1 MPTLKDELAALK
13 IERPPER
20 QARPWIKWLVALVLL
35 ALAGAAGWSYMNRP
49 RAVEVET
56 AAVTQRAAGVQASVL
71 NASGYVTA
79 RRRATVSSKITGKIV
94 EVNVEEGMAVREGQ
108 VLARLDDSQYRASLA
123 LAEAQAE
130 AARRNVSESE
140 VRLVEARLALD
151 RAQKL
156 AADRLNTAA
165 DLDTARAQADSL
177 VARIDAAREQVRV
190 TERQIDVERTN
201 LDNTI
206 VRAPFTGIAVSKDA
220 QPGEM
225 VSPNSAGGG
234 FTRTGI
240 CTLVDMR
247 SLEIEVDVN
256 ETYINRVEDKQPVTA
271 VLNAYPDWQIPAHVI
286 TTVPKADRQKATVL
300 VRIGFDP
307 SVNSGS
313 SRATPRDEALD
324 PRILPDMGVKVTFMK
339 QASADADNASRPTL
353 LVPKAAVRVE
363 NNQSY
368 AYVVNGGVV
377 DRRAV
382 RTAGTDGDRV
392 EVIAGLTSGER
403 VIIAPAPG
411 LASGAA
417 VVSKGEAG
425 Q

>member
-1 MPTLKDELAALK
+1 MPTLKDELAALR

-20 QARPWIKWLVALVLL
+20 RAKPWLKWVILLVLF
-35 ALAGAAGWSYMNRP
+35 AVAGGAGWRYANRP
-49 RAVEVET
+49 KPVTVET
-56 AAVTQRAAGVQASVL
+56 AAVSQRAAGVQASVL

-79 RRRATVSSKITGKIV
+79 RRRATVSSKITGKVV
-94 EVNVEEGMAVREGQ
+94 EVNVEEGMAIREGQ
-108 VLARLDDSQYRASLA
+108 VLARLDDAQFRASLA

-130 AARRNVSESE
+130 AARRNVRESE
-140 VRLVEARLALD
+140 VRLVEARLALE

-165 DLDTARAQADSL
+165 DLDTARASVDSL
-177 VARIDAAREQVRV
+177 VARIDASREQVRV

-201 LDNTI
+201 LDNTV
-206 VRAPFTGIAVSKDA
+206 VRAPFAGIAVSKDA

-240 CTLVDMR
+240 CTLVDMK

-256 ETYINRVEDKQPVTA
+256 ETYINRVEDGQPVTA
-271 VLNAYPDWQIPAHVI
+271 VLNAYPDWQVPAHVI

-300 VRIGFDP
+300 VRIGF
-307 SVNSGS
+307 
-313 SRATPRDEALD
+313 EQLD

-339 QASADADNASRPTL
+339 QAAPSASADARPVL
-353 LVPKAAVRVE
+353 LVPKTAVRVE
-363 NNQSY
+363 NGQSY
-368 AYVVNGGVV
+368 AWVVNAGVV
-377 DRRAV
+377 DRRAI
-382 RTAGTDGDRV
+382 RTEGADGDRL

-403 VIIAPAPG
+403 VILSPPAG
-411 LASGAA
+411 LASGA
-417 VVSKGEAG
+417 VVVTK
-425 Q
+425 

>member
-13 IERPPER
+13 IERPRER
-20 QARPWIKWLVALVLL
+20 QARPWIKWLVLL
-35 ALAGAAGWSYMNRP
+35 ILLGGAGIAGLRYANRP
-49 RAVEVET
+49 RPAVVET
-56 AAVTQRAAGVQASVL
+56 AAVTQRAAGVQAAVL

-79 RRRATVSSKITGKIV
+79 RRRATVSSKVTGKVI
-94 EVNVEEGMAVREGQ
+94 EVNVEEGMTIREGQ
-108 VLARLDDSQYRASLA
+108 VLARLDDAQVKATLA

-130 AARRNVSESE
+130 SARRNVRESE
-140 VRLVEARLALD
+140 VRLTEARLALD
-151 RAQKL
+151 RAQRL

-165 DLDTARAQADSL
+165 DLDTARAQVDSL
-177 VARIDAAREQVRV
+177 VARIEASHEQVRV
-190 TERQIDVERTN
+190 AERQIDVERAN

-206 VRAPFTGIAVSKDA
+206 VRAPFAGVAVSKDA

-256 ETYINRVEDKQPVTA
+256 ENYINRVETGQPVTA
-271 VLNAYPDWQIPAHVI
+271 VLNAYPEWQIPAHVI

-300 VRIGFDP
+300 VRIGF
-307 SVNSGS
+307 
-313 SRATPRDEALD
+313 EALD

-339 QASADADNASRPTL
+339 QAAAQADTSTRPVV
-353 LVPKAAVRVE
+353 LVPKGAVRTD
-363 NNQSY
+363 NNQTY
-368 AYVVNGGVV
+368 VFVVNAGVV

-382 RTAGTDGDRV
+382 KTGGVDGDRL
-392 EVIAGLTSGER
+392 EVVAGLTSGER
-403 VIIAPAPG
+403 VILSPAPT
-411 LASGAA
+411 LASGAL
-417 VVSKGEAG
+417 VVTK
-425 Q
+425 

>member
-300 VRIGFDP
+300 VRIGF
-307 SVNSGS
+307 
-313 SRATPRDEALD
+313 EALD

-339 QASADADNASRPTL
+339 QASTEADNASRPTL

-368 AYVVNGGVV
+368 AYVVNAGVV

-392 EVIAGLTSGER
+392 EVIAGLASGER
-403 VIIAPAPG
+403 VIVAPAPG
-411 LASGAA
+411 LTSGAT

-425 Q
+425 H

>member
-20 QARPWIKWLVALVLL
+20 QARPWVKWVVALVLL
-35 ALAGAAGWSYMNRP
+35 AVVGAAGWRYANRP
-49 RAVEVET
+49 RALEVET

-94 EVNVEEGMAVREGQ
+94 DVNVEEGMAVREGQ

-130 AARRNVSESE
+130 SARRNVKESE
-140 VRLVEARLALD
+140 VRLAEARLALE
-151 RAQKL
+151 RAHRL
-156 AADRLNTAA
+156 AADKLNTQA
-165 DLDTARAQADSL
+165 DLDTANAQVDSY

-190 TERQIDVERTN
+190 AERQIDVERTN

-300 VRIGFDP
+300 VRIGF
-307 SVNSGS
+307 
-313 SRATPRDEALD
+313 EQLD

-339 QASADADNASRPTL
+339 QAAAEADNATRPTL
-353 LVPKAAVRVE
+353 LVPKTAVKVE

-368 AYVVNGGVV
+368 AYIVKDGVV
-377 DRRAV
+377 DRRAI

-392 EVIAGLTSGER
+392 EVIAGLASGDR
-403 VIIAPAPG
+403 VILAPAPG
-411 LASGAA
+411 LASGAT
-417 VVSKGEAG
+417 VVSKGESG

>member
-13 IERPPER
+13 IERPPV
-20 QARPWIKWLVALVLL
+20 APSRPWVKWVVALLLL
-35 ALAGAAGWSYMNRP
+35 AVVGGGAFRYLNRP
-49 RAVEVET
+49 RPIEVET
-56 AAVTQRAAGVQASVL
+56 VTVGQRAAGVQASVL

-79 RRRATVSSKITGKIV
+79 RQRATVSSKITGKVV
-94 EVNVEEGMAVREGQ
+94 EVNVEEGMAIREGQ
-108 VLARLDDSQYRASLA
+108 VLARLDDSQFRASLA
-123 LAEAQAE
+123 LAMAQAE
-130 AARRNVSESE
+130 AARRNVRESE
-140 VRLVEARLALD
+140 VRLAEAQLALE
-151 RAQKL
+151 RAQRL

-165 DLDTARAQADSL
+165 DLDTARAAVDSL

-240 CTLVDMR
+240 CTLVDMA

-256 ETYINRVEDKQPVTA
+256 ENYINRVENGQPVTA
-271 VLNAYPDWQIPAHVI
+271 VLNAYPDWQIPARVI
-286 TTVPKADRQKATVL
+286 TTIPKADRQKATVL
-300 VRIGFDP
+300 VRIGF
-307 SVNSGS
+307 
-313 SRATPRDEALD
+313 AQLD

-339 QASADADNASRPTL
+339 QAAAETDASARPVM
-353 LVPKAAVRVE
+353 LVPKNAIRTE

-368 AYVVNGGVV
+368 AFVVNAGVV

-382 RTAGTDGDRV
+382 RTGGADGDKL
-392 EVIAGLTSGER
+392 EVIAGLSSGER
-403 VIIAPAPG
+403 VILSPAAT
-411 LASGAA
+411 LASGMT
-417 VVSKGEAG
+417 VVTK
-425 Q
+425 